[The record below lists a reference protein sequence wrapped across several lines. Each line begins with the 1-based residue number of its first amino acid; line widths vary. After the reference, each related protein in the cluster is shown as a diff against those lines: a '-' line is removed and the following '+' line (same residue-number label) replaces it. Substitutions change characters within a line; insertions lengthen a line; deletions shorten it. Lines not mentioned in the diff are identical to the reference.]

1 MTVFCAVQKEEATQ
15 TVTLRLLTGY
25 RLAQLLLDT
34 CNQLMLCVTTTM
46 QVNDANQLPVLL

>member
-1 MTVFCAVQKEEATQ
+1 MTIFCAVQEEEAIQ

-34 CNQLMLCVTTTM
+34 CNQLMLCVTTTI